1 MYHIIINF
9 ADQSYR
15 EFYSINKIEYS
26 TPDGYQTVSERE
38 ILSHRFPL
46 RGTYFFYGN
55 DIFASVDANQAKT
68 LEITTEH

>member
-15 EFYSINKIEYS
+15 EFSGIDKIEYT
-26 TPDGYQTVSERE
+26 TPDGYQTVSEKE

-46 RGTYFFYGN
+46 CGTYFFYGD
-55 DIFASVDANQAKT
+55 DIFASVDMNHAKT
-68 LEITTEH
+68 LEIIIEH